1 MYDKKRFFF
10 LPIIRDNKNSLYIT
24 DDNNYIIAR
33 DEINSPYWIW
43 TIDNISK
50 DKVKEIMDII
60 KNNKTE
66 ITTINCRKN
75 LYDEIKKIEKISN
88 VLKINYLECNKLN
101 AIKISNGFMDKP
113 KYSDKTLLA
122 HFWQDYSKEL
132 IKPDN
137 ISLID
142 SLNEIDNWLED
153 NNSYVWREK
162 NGKIVCMAN
171 YWEYNGIAK
180 ISYVYTPKDQRKKG
194 YCQSLIHELTKLL
207 LERNIEPMLYTDS
220 SNIFAIEAYK
230 KIGYELKETL
240 FRFDITYAS

>member
-132 IKPDN
+132 TKPDN
-137 ISLID
+137 ISFID
-142 SLNEIDNWLED
+142 SLNEIDNWLDE
-153 NNSYVWREK
+153 VF
-162 NGKIVCMAN
+162 M
-171 YWEYNGIAK
+171 
-180 ISYVYTPKDQRKKG
+180 
-194 YCQSLIHELTKLL
+194 
-207 LERNIEPMLYTDS
+207 
-220 SNIFAIEAYK
+220 
-230 KIGYELKETL
+230 
-240 FRFDITYAS
+240 